1 MASAPDGALQSGG
14 EPSMPC
20 AHVSTCPMYALF
32 TVKASLRVWQIHYC
46 EGRFEGCER
55 LRRAKAGE
63 GVPRDLLP
71 NGTLLD
77 ASALKR

>member
-1 MASAPDGALQSGG
+1 
-14 EPSMPC
+14 
-20 AHVSTCPMYALF
+20 MYALF

-55 LRRAKAGE
+55 LRRARAGE

-71 NGTLLD
+71 NGKTLD
-77 ASALKR
+77 RGALKR